1 MKRKAKNMQT
11 EKMNT
16 EETVKDTEKSEI
28 PEIVQATI
36 GEKIEEMLYE
46 KQEKRKARKE
56 AENSL
61 QKQVSEFFHA
71 YGKYIGAGVV
81 VVALL
86 VVCIISL
93 VQRISERD
101 VTTGVM
107 MTVADTAKDKEAFSG
122 NLFVA
127 TGITYDDM
135 VNVNYETEQLA
146 QLERAEQQIDEI
158 LSAKRQ
164 DKRDQAALE
173 ALTAV
178 HSAPAEIGEYD
189 PTAVVVASADTTE
202 TTVPTSTGTTTY
214 VAADANG
221 KYQYLGEYLLTAYCP
236 CPICCG
242 KWSNMENPVTA
253 SGNPAIAGWS
263 IAAPKEFPFGT
274 KIMIDG
280 QIYSVE
286 DRGGAITGNHFD
298 IYCNTHE
305 EALHFNMRTT
315 SAYLV
320 IE

>member
-1 MKRKAKNMQT
+1 MKQ
-11 EKMNT
+11 
-16 EETVKDTEKSEI
+16 VKD
-28 PEIVQATI
+28 
-36 GEKIEEMLYE
+36 
-46 KQEKRKARKE
+46 
-56 AENSL
+56 
-61 QKQVSEFFHA
+61 FFHE
-71 YGKYIGAGVV
+71 YGKYIGAGAV

-93 VQRISERD
+93 VQRISNRE

-107 MTVADTAKDKEAFSG
+107 MTVADVTKDKKAFSG
-122 NLFVA
+122 DMFVA
-127 TGITYDDM
+127 TGITYEDM

-146 QLERAEQQIDEI
+146 QLERAEKQIDEI

-178 HSAPAEIGEYD
+178 HSAPPEIGEYD
-189 PTAVVVASADTTE
+189 PDAVVVASAGTSTT
-202 TTVPTSTGTTTY
+202 TTTTAPVSTGTTTY
-214 VAADANG
+214 VPADANG
-221 KYQYLGEYLLTAYCP
+221 NYQYLGEYLLTAYCP

-242 KWSNMENPVTA
+242 KWSNMVNPVTA

-320 IE
+320 VE